1 MEDYF
6 LKPSITDPRTLGPW
20 IINDKPFTS
29 EMVADAAGCLQ
40 STLRQWRNRNGL
52 LNETVTGGKET
63 KHYSVLDACVVR
75 AVAVLTRYMSA
86 GYAIWFVEQFVRK
99 QIKRLL
105 DGKQNTSS
113 KIGFYLPESGG
124 NPVFSSDPGDG
135 AEDLLANTEGVVV
148 LVDLNA
154 AVIDHV
160 LKALKLERP
169 KP

>member
-1 MEDYF
+1 
-6 LKPSITDPRTLGPW
+6 LKPSITDPKTLGPW

-63 KHYSVLDACVVR
+63 KRYSVLDACVVR
-75 AVAVLTRYMSA
+75 AVVLLARYMSA
-86 GYAIWFVEQFVRK
+86 SHAIWFVGGIVSK

-105 DGKQNTSS
+105 ENKPNTSS

-124 NPVFSSDPGDG
+124 DPVFSSDPGDR
-135 AEDLLANTEGVVV
+135 AEDLLANTEGVIV
-148 LVDLNA
+148 LVDLKA

-160 LKALKLERP
+160 VKALKLERP